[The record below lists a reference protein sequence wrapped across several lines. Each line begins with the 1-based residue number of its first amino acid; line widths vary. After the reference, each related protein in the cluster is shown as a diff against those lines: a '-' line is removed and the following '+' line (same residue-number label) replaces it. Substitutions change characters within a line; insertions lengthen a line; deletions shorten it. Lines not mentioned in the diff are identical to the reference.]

1 MELED
6 LEQGVK
12 KMKRALVLQIAVA
25 VVLMYAPGTAGAQEI
40 LPFPTPPS
48 ASVAGRTLQE
58 STHKWRTEPQHLPED
73 APNIVI
79 FMTDDAGFSNPECFG
94 GPVHMP
100 TMDKLAKEGISYN
113 AFHTTAMCS
122 PTRAALMT
130 GRNHHRVGYGTIAE
144 LAADWDGYIGVIP
157 RSAATLAQV
166 LGAYGYGTAA
176 FGKWHNTPI
185 DTLTPSSPKDQWPT
199 GLGFNYFYGF
209 IAGETSQ
216 YEPRLFENTNPVEPP
231 HDPEYHLTADM
242 ADHAIRFMREQRAL
256 HPERPFFVWFT
267 PGAVHGPFH
276 IQKEWS
282 DKYKGKF
289 DEGWEKLREETF
301 KRQKEL
307 GWIPDDAQLTPID
320 PTMQKW
326 ENIPE
331 SQRAF
336 QTRLMEV
343 FAGFLENT
351 DVQYGRIVDE
361 LENLGVRENTLIIY
375 IHSDNGASA
384 EGMNGSI
391 SELLAQ
397 NGMVSTIEEHI
408 DVLNRDYGGLD
419 ALGGPLL
426 DPMYHHGWAWAGD
439 SPFKSTKLVAAHFG
453 GTRTPL
459 VISWPK
465 HIKPDKTPRSQF
477 HHVNDIAPTIYEILD
492 ITPPRIFNGVEQMP
506 LDGVSMVYTFDNP
519 KAKGRKGSQY
529 FDIVSSRGVYHDGW
543 FAGVQGPR
551 KPWIPGLQG
560 MLQWD
565 PDQDDWELYNLSE
578 DYSQAKNLAGAMPDK
593 LRKMQDIFMVEAGDN
608 KVFPIGGG
616 TYIPVFAPQEQ
627 KASTLTEW
635 TFFEGHSRIPE
646 SMAPKFGSGFST
658 RSVIETELPEEA
670 SGVLY
675 AVGGISA
682 GFTVYMDE
690 GVLKAEYNAMTL
702 NRSKI
707 ASDAPLPK
715 GKATIEVDVKFD
727 SPQREGPATVTF
739 TVNGKQVGQG
749 RIERSVPATFTASE
763 TFDIGMDLGSPV
775 ALDYHDR
782 APFKF
787 NGKIHSVH
795 IAYTSPEEPE
805 FATSPDDD

>member
-1 MELED
+1 
-6 LEQGVK
+6 
-12 KMKRALVLQIAVA
+12 MKREMMIRVSIGVALLQMAV
-25 VVLMYAPGTAGAQEI
+25 TAAGQEI
-40 LPFPTPPS
+40 LPFPQPPS
-48 ASVAGRTLQE
+48 ASFAGRTLQE
-58 STHKWRTEPQHLPED
+58 STHKWRIEPQRLPED

-100 TMDKLAKEGISYN
+100 TMDKLASEGICYN

-144 LAADWDGYIGVIP
+144 LAADWDGYVGVIP
-157 RSAATLAQV
+157 RSAATVAQV
-166 LGAYGYGTAA
+166 LSAYGYATAA

-216 YEPRLFENTNPVEPP
+216 YEPRIWENTNPVEPP
-231 HDPEYHLTADM
+231 HDPEYHFTTDM
-242 ADHAIRFMREQRAL
+242 ADHAIDFIRKQRAL
-256 HPERPFFVWFT
+256 HPDRPFFVWFT

-276 IQKEWS
+276 IQKEWA
-282 DKYKGKF
+282 DKYEGKF

-301 KRQKEL
+301 KRQKEI
-307 GWIPDDAQLTPID
+307 GWIPEDAELTPID

-326 ENIPE
+326 EDIPE

-343 FAGFLENT
+343 FAGFLEQT

-361 LENLGVRENTLIIY
+361 LENLGIRENTLIIY

-384 EGMNGSI
+384 EGMDGSI

-439 SPFKSTKLVAAHFG
+439 TPFKSTKLVAAHFG

-459 VISWPK
+459 VISWPDR
-465 HIKPDKTPRSQF
+465 IKPDKIPRGQF
-477 HHVNDIAPTIYEILD
+477 HHVNDIVPTIYEILD
-492 ITPPRIFNGVEQMP
+492 ITPPHTFNGVEQMP
-506 LDGVSMVYTFDNP
+506 FDGVSMAYTFDDP
-519 KAKGRKGSQY
+519 KAKGRKMTQY
-529 FDIVSSRGVYHDGW
+529 FDIVSSRGVYYDGW
-543 FAGVQGPR
+543 FAGVPGPR

-560 MLQWD
+560 VLQWN
-565 PDQDDWELYNLSE
+565 PDDDKWELYNLDE
-578 DYSQAKNLAGAMPDK
+578 DYSQANDLAAEMPDK
-593 LRKMQDIFMVEAGDN
+593 LRQMQDIFTVEAGNN

-616 TYIPVFAPQEQ
+616 LYIPVFAPQEQ

-635 TFFEGHSRIPE
+635 TFFEGHTRIPE
-646 SMAPKFGSGFST
+646 SMAPKFQSGFSSH
-658 RSVIETELPEEA
+658 SVIEAELPEKA

-690 GVLKAEYNAMTL
+690 GVLKAEYNALTL
-702 NRSKI
+702 DRFKI
-707 ASDAPLPK
+707 ASKRPLPK
-715 GKATIEVDVKFD
+715 GKATIEVDVRFD

-739 TVNGKQVGQG
+739 IVNGNEVGQG
-749 RIERSVPATFTASE
+749 RIGRSVPATFTASE
-763 TFDIGMDLGSPV
+763 TFDIGIDLGSPV
-775 ALDYHDR
+775 SLDYHDR
-782 APFKF
+782 APFEF
-787 NGKIHSVH
+787 NGDIQKAH
-795 IAYTSPEEPE
+795 IEYTGFEEPDFRE
-805 FATSPDDD
+805 SPDDD